1 MWGGWIN
8 LAVPIDRTEAD
19 FCEHYYKPPQFTYR
33 HLRRLVHRYLY
44 FRFCEWQKASAY
56 SHPSVLQQGVNIWKL
71 FRCRVERNEQFEN
84 YVQGILTQ
92 LRIPRGDK
100 LLFFFDWFVGFFA
113 RKVNLSALM
122 DELRRFIWLH
132 DVTFHRTLPW
142 ESCCLD
148 SVLLSHVCNYPKYI
162 PQSTPHNRTELS
174 KHYPYFQQYLFHRP
188 IPVAARSKATILRGL
203 RVRNPP

>member
-1 MWGGWIN
+1 MNTITNRHSSCTATFDALCTAICTFGSANGRKRVRIHT
-8 LAVPIDRTEAD
+8 LQYFSRVSTSGSYLGAVWSATNSLKIMCTA
-19 FCEHYYKPPQFTYR
+19 F
-33 HLRRLVHRYLY
+33 LRSYEY
-44 FRFCEWQKASAY
+44 
-56 SHPSVLQQGVNIWKL
+56 QGETS
-71 FRCRVERNEQFEN
+71 C
-84 YVQGILTQ
+84 
-92 LRIPRGDK
+92 
-100 LLFFFDWFVGFFA
+100 FFFDWFVGFFA

-132 DVTFHRTLPW
+132 DVTCHRTLPW

-174 KHYPYFQQYLFHRP
+174 KYYPYFQQYLFHRP